1 MNFFA
6 IWRTFWDDLNTAEDF
21 ADQPVKGATNQVGH
35 IAIGCAV
42 TAGICSGWVQLFGDG
57 ALTWPRVAAAAIF
70 VVLVY
75 LIAIEFGRQGWAG
88 RDTVEDTAF
97 VALGAT
103 LPAVL
108 LDMTPSGRWARIDEA
123 STGFLVWLAI
133 TFVALGAY
141 VYPRA
146 KRRWQ
151 QAVDRGE
158 TARG

>member
-1 MNFFA
+1 M
-6 IWRTFWDDLNTAEDF
+6 IEVWRAFWRDLNTPEDF

-42 TAGICSGWVQLFGDG
+42 TAGLCSAWVQLFGDG
-57 ALTWPRVAAAAIF
+57 ALTWPRVAATAIF

-75 LIAIEFGRQGWAG
+75 LFAIEFGRQGWAG

-97 VALGAT
+97 VALGAV

-108 LDMTPSGRWARIDEA
+108 MQMTPSGRWIRLDEA
-123 STGFLVWLAI
+123 SAAFLVWLAV
-133 TFVALGAY
+133 TCGALALY

-146 KRRWQ
+146 RRKWS
-151 QAVDRGE
+151 AE
-158 TARG
+158 